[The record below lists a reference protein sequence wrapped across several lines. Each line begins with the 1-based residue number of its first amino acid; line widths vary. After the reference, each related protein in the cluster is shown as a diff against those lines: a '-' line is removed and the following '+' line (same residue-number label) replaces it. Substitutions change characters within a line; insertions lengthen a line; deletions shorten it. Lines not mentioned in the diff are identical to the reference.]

1 MQRSKSIRITKN
13 GNGGKMI
20 RKNLIGAGLMVLFLT
35 GTSFAQESGEYSH
48 HTPSQ
53 AAIDA
58 CSGKAVGDSCDYTNS
73 KGEDKSGTC
82 ANTSDNQLFCKRIR
96 KSS

>member
-1 MQRSKSIRITKN
+1 MIKKN
-13 GNGGKMI
+13 FLGAV
-20 RKNLIGAGLMVLFLT
+20 LIGMFLA
-35 GTSFAQESGEYSH
+35 GTSYAQDSTDQSNPPQGQGSGGEHSH
-48 HTPSQ
+48 RAPSQ

-58 CSGKAVGDSCDYTNS
+58 CSGKAVGDSCNYTNS

-82 ANTSDNQLFCKRIR
+82 ANTSDNQLFCKRVR

>member
-1 MQRSKSIRITKN
+1 MIKKN
-13 GNGGKMI
+13 F
-20 RKNLIGAGLMVLFLT
+20 LGAVIMVLFLAGSSYAQDAT
-35 GTSFAQESGEYSH
+35 DQSGASSQGQGSGTEHAH

-58 CSGKAVGDSCDYTNS
+58 CSGKSEGDACDYTNS

-82 ANTSDNQLFCKRIR
+82 ANTSDGQTLFCKRS
-96 KSS
+96 KKAS